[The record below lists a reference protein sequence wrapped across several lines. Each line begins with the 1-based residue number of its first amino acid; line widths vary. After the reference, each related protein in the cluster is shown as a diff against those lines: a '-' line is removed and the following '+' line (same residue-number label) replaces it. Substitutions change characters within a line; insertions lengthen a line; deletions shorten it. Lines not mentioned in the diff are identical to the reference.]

1 MFFSMSCKSS
11 RVPGRVTLSP
21 TEPQFHLFLPMD
33 SDIEVLEFNHILK
46 SFVPR
51 SIVREMRQ
59 S

>member
-11 RVPGRVTLSP
+11 RVPGSVTLSS

-33 SDIEVLEFNHILK
+33 SDVEAFEFNHILK
-46 SFVPR
+46 GFVSR
-51 SIVREMRQ
+51 SIGREMRQ